1 MVRQH
6 LVSKYYTPSAALH
19 TVPDKHTLQTRYTPC
34 QDKPPSRSLQSSEKS
49 KWETV
54 VASVTPPLITCTS
67 LPIIPFYICAII
79 TWHTKKV
86 GSVSKNPPGNMR
98 DAGLIP
104 GSGRSPGEGNGS
116 PLQDSCPG
124 NPMDRGAWWAAVHG
138 VTKESYTT

>member
-1 MVRQH
+1 MCCATHR
-6 LVSKYYTPSAALH
+6 
-19 TVPDKHTLQTRYTPC
+19 D

-54 VASVTPPLITCTS
+54 VASVTLPLITCTS
-67 LPIIPFYICAII
+67 LPIIPFYTCAII
-79 TWHTKKV
+79 TWHTKKA

-116 PLQDSCPG
+116 PLQCSCPG
-124 NPMDRGAWWAAVHG
+124 NPMDRGAG
-138 VTKESYTT
+138 GLQRVTRESYTPQQLNSNTQKEVETMTKNHIQLYK